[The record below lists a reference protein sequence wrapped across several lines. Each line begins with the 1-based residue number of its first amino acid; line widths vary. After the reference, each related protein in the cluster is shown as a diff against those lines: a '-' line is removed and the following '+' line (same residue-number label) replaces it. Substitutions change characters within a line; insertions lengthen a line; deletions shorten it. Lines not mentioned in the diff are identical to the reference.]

1 MSNANEKRSLPR
13 HALRWL
19 QTEIDF
25 WLANNHIDAETASRL
40 RALYAESPDASTSE
54 KAPSPDFP
62 RSAPRDFGQ
71 ILVFATATLGALA
84 LGIALY
90 FVFAQIWTDL
100 ANSAKIAILLG
111 SLALSYVGAFAART
125 FKRPNFSAALFFL
138 GAFVFGLSV
147 WQFAEVFRFEIK
159 FPTAYWLWGLAAFGV
174 AFFGDRAAT
183 HYLAVGILAVWTVG
197 EIALDEPT
205 AFSPTRFCDFLPG
218 GAYSL
223 PIFAALGWRWG
234 VRRGASGVS
243 LLYALLGVFWASLQ
257 PPVWLDGSRFPDF
270 IYPFYF
276 IFLGGFVYFVGA
288 KIVRDPFVAAKLR
301 FLGGATVFVLLSIA
315 TRRALYEHDFSDYD
329 GCRASSLFA
338 TPEFW
343 GSLVFFA
350 VFGAVA
356 LTAFLGALR
365 RRRDLFATRS
375 DRRAVLVSPTGIALL
390 LIPTFLLALFGPTPE
405 DADVSL
411 LATLA
416 AVWANVVAVGAAV
429 VCFLVGA
436 FRSARLYWFGVSYF
450 LIWLTF
456 RYFSFDIDD
465 AGTAALFFG
474 IVAISLFGA
483 ALFLSRLRKKLDAAN
498 ESTDSSDSLEP
509 PLVAFLAAAFDAPQA
524 DAAPRPAFPE
534 PTANARRRSTC
545 ALALVVVSQFAALGA
560 IVVEARRPFVPV
572 ESFVVEA
579 SVRRS
584 FYYRSDLDP
593 FGRARGEYVGVD
605 YVFEELQP
613 PKINEDLNDYRPP
626 HYDESIQ
633 IVRDENLKRGVRTV
647 YAVLKRD
654 EETGVS
660 RPIRLTA
667 TRPTSLG
674 DGETLLVGRRESRWR
689 ATYPGVQTFPLSA
702 ELDAQF
708 DALVDKS
715 YTGVCDAR
723 VKIEKSA
730 NGSARVVDVELLPP
744 EPAEAP
750 PAWSGSAESQAD

>member
-1 MSNANEKRSLPR
+1 MSNANERRSLPR

-25 WLANNHIDAETASRL
+25 WLAGNHIDAETASRL
-40 RALYAESPDASTSE
+40 RALYAESPDI
-54 KAPSPDFP
+54 P
-62 RSAPRDFGQ
+62 RSESRDFGR

-90 FVFAQIWTDL
+90 FVFAQIWADL

-147 WQFAEVFRFEIK
+147 WQFAEIFRFEIK

-223 PIFAALGWRWG
+223 PIFAALGYRWG
-234 VRRGASGVS
+234 VRRNASGVS
-243 LLYALLGVFWASLQ
+243 LLYALLAVFWASLQ
-257 PPVWLDGSRFPDF
+257 PTVWLDGARFPDF

-276 IFLGGFVYFVGA
+276 VFLGGFVYFVGA
-288 KIVRDPFVAAKLR
+288 KIVRDPFVATKLR

-315 TRRALYEHDFSDYD
+315 TRRALYVYKLSDYND
-329 GCRASSLFA
+329 CPDCILVE

-343 GSLVFFA
+343 GSPVFFA
-350 VFGAVA
+350 VFGALA
-356 LTAFLGALR
+356 LIAGLGALR
-365 RRRDLFATRS
+365 KRRDLFATRS

-405 DADVSL
+405 DADVSV

-416 AVWANVVAVGAAV
+416 AVWTNVVAVGAAV

-465 AGTAALFFG
+465 AGAAALFFG

-483 ALFLSRLRKKLDAAN
+483 ALFLARLRKKLDAAN
-498 ESTDSSDSLEP
+498 ESTDSPDSLEP
-509 PLVAFLAAAFDAPQA
+509 PLVAFLAAAFEAPNA

-534 PTANARRRSTC
+534 PSATARRRSTC
-545 ALALVVVSQFAALGA
+545 VLALVVVSQFAALGA
-560 IVVEARRPFVPV
+560 IVVEARRPFVPA

-584 FYYRSDLDP
+584 YYRSDLYP
-593 FGRARGEYVGVD
+593 FGRARGEFVGVD

-613 PKINEDLNDYRPP
+613 PKINENLNDYRPP
-626 HYDESIQ
+626 RYDESIQ
-633 IVRDENLKRGVRTV
+633 IVRDKNLKRGVRTV

-689 ATYPGVQTFPLSA
+689 ATYPGVQIFPLSA
-702 ELDAQF
+702 ELDAKF

-723 VKIEKSA
+723 VKIEKAA

-744 EPAEAP
+744 EPAEDLP
-750 PAWSGSAESQAD
+750 IWFGSAESQVD

>member
-62 RSAPRDFGQ
+62 RSAPRDFGR

-147 WQFAEVFRFEIK
+147 WQFAEIFRFEIK

-223 PIFAALGWRWG
+223 PIFAALGYRWG

-257 PPVWLDGSRFPDF
+257 PAVWLDGARFPDF
-270 IYPFYF
+270 AYPFYF

-483 ALFLSRLRKKLDAAN
+483 ALFLARLRKN
-498 ESTDSSDSLEP
+498 STPRTSRPTPPTRSSRRSSRSSP
-509 PLVAFLAAAFDAPQA
+509 PRSTLPKPTPPRVPLSRNQPQTPAAARLALSRWSSFRSSRRSARSSSKRVVRSFRSSRSSSKRRSVALTTATRSNRSGATATSATLTFRSTIPS
-524 DAAPRPAFPE
+524 
-534 PTANARRRSTC
+534 PTKSARNGAKLTTSFSATATRRRSSTKVTPWARFTSFC
-545 ALALVVVSQFAALGA
+545 A
-560 IVVEARRPFVPV
+560 
-572 ESFVVEA
+572 
-579 SVRRS
+579 
-584 FYYRSDLDP
+584 
-593 FGRARGEYVGVD
+593 
-605 YVFEELQP
+605 
-613 PKINEDLNDYRPP
+613 
-626 HYDESIQ
+626 
-633 IVRDENLKRGVRTV
+633 
-647 YAVLKRD
+647 
-654 EETGVS
+654 
-660 RPIRLTA
+660 A
-667 TRPTSLG
+667 TRKPTSLG
-674 DGETLLVGRRESRWR
+674 RRGERRSARRPSLPTKSSSSGGERRDGRGRRSNSRASTSSR
-689 ATYPGVQTFPLSA
+689 PFRRSSR
-702 ELDAQF
+702 
-708 DALVDKS
+708 KS
-715 YTGVCDAR
+715 
-723 VKIEKSA
+723 
-730 NGSARVVDVELLPP
+730 
-744 EPAEAP
+744 
-750 PAWSGSAESQAD
+750 